1 MINLN
6 KTQRNE
12 ELDRF
17 WLEIVSFF
25 NESYLTNS
33 FKSVI
38 VLLFYMGT
46 EKSLIS
52 FFMSCTSH
60 KLARLCVYITNRMEI
75 QSAYYY
81 SRRSAIVLQNT
92 KALLLKTLAA
102 YSKTKK
108 CHLISSC
115 LYVHREKMTS
125 DFR

>member
-33 FKSVI
+33 FKFVI

-75 QSAYYY
+75 QSAYY
-81 SRRSAIVLQNT
+81 SLGEVL
-92 KALLLKTLAA
+92 LS
-102 YSKTKK
+102 SKTQRR
-108 CHLISSC
+108 
-115 LYVHREKMTS
+115 Y
-125 DFR
+125 F